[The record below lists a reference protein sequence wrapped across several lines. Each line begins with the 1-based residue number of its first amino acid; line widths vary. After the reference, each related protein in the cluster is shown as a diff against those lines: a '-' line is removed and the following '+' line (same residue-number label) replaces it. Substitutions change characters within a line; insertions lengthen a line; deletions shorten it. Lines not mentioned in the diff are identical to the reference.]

1 VNSIILTWKS
11 SLRDLLTIYETKRG
25 SLITFF
31 PKLFLFFVL
40 LNILCYW
47 WAMFTAYPQYIHGSE
62 ATRYFL
68 FQFPVGFLGA
78 IFDSFSFFITILI
91 IRRALNSR
99 SSSEYIAHLSLDL
112 VIALVATCWVLFVF
126 SFSGWIIGLFEPNP
140 EFLSVR
146 NEAYEQML
154 VGAVVSPSEN
164 TRYIYFGVIMGIS
177 ACLPTFVHISM
188 FARSCFRVLTGLKK
202 VPFRQER
209 RGSLRV
215 YPWPDVSGI

>member
-1 VNSIILTWKS
+1 MNAIILTWKS

-47 WAMFTAYPQYIHGSE
+47 WAMFTAFPHYIHGSE
-62 ATRYFL
+62 GTHYFL
-68 FQFPVGFLGA
+68 LQFPVGFLGA
-78 IFDSFSFFITILI
+78 IFDSFSLFVTILI
-91 IRRALNSR
+91 IRRALKSR

-126 SFSGWIIGLFEPNP
+126 SFSGWIIGLFEANP

-146 NEAYEQML
+146 NEAYEQRI

-164 TRYIYFGVIMGIS
+164 KRNIYFGVIMGIS

-188 FARSCFRVLTGLKK
+188 FVRSGFRVLTGLKK
-202 VPFRQER
+202 VTIEE
-209 RGSLRV
+209 
-215 YPWPDVSGI
+215 